1 MQKRREHLLQTAQM
15 NMSNRNPANI
25 APVEFASEIHVQNSL
40 NIVSLSKNQVVKIHH
55 HN

>member
-1 MQKRREHLLQTAQM
+1 MQERKEHLLETVQM

-25 APVEFASEIHVQNSL
+25 APVEFVAEIHVQNSL
-40 NIVSLSKNQVVKIHH
+40 NIVSLSQNQVVKIHN